1 MNNQN
6 TVQFLFSFSIL
17 SASFAWPSLFVVIA
31 LLSETPRGMFII
43 VQLGQVILTQQ
54 RLERIA
60 TLQQIHHLAILRRQT
75 PLARLKHALTRR
87 SPARKPHHSRPL
99 RSLDREV
106 NVDNTVQLVHLAANP
121 GNLVLE
127 VDFVSEDLARP
138 RRRAQRI
145 HGAGDDG
152 RRGLLVVEDGHGAGC
167 HAEQEKGEG
176 LAPAESNIGDFC
188 NSLLLAGC

>member
-6 TVQFLFSFSIL
+6 TVQFYFLFN
-17 SASFAWPSLFVVIA
+17 PSPSSPDNLLVVIA

-43 VQLGQVILTQQ
+43 LQLWQVILAQQ
-54 RLERIA
+54 RLERITA
-60 TLQQIHHLAILRRQT
+60 LQQIHHFAILRRQT
-75 PLARLKHALTRR
+75 PLTRLKHALTRR
-87 SPARKPHHSRPL
+87 SPARETHHSRPL

-106 NVDNTVQLVHLAANP
+106 NVDDALQLVHLAANP
-121 GNLVLE
+121 GDLMLE
-127 VDFVSEDLARP
+127 VDFVTEDLARP

-152 RRGLLVVEDGHGAGC
+152 RRGLLVVEDGDGAGC
-167 HAEQEKGEG
+167 HAEQEEGEG

-188 NSLLLAGC
+188 NS